1 MPQVFEQSLFLFIYR
16 PNLRVKV
23 QVQHRGGLL
32 VDWAPV
38 DFFLGMQQK
47 QGCRRRC
54 RKGLLA
60 MSATDAIGG
69 GPPQP
74 SQSISKNNRVV
85 PRLFLIKYF
94 FSLKLE

>member
-1 MPQVFEQSLFLFIYR
+1 MPRVFEQSLFLFIYR

-47 QGCRRRC
+47 QGCSRRC

-60 MSATDAIGG
+60 MSATDAMGG

-74 SQSISKNNRVV
+74 SKSISKSSRVV
-85 PRLFLIKYF
+85 PRLFFDKITF
-94 FSLKLE
+94 FHEN